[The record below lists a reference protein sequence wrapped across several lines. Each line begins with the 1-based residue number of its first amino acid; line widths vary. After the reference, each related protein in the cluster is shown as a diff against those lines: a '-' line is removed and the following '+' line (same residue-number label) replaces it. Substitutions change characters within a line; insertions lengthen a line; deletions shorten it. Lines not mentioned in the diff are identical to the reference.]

1 MGLIDR
7 IKRRLPILHTPM
19 SGAEGGRPTSATPPP
34 GRAGA
39 SAARPAAPV
48 SDEPESPRGDA
59 PVQAWIEAQVKGH
72 PVVLFMKGEPS
83 APLCGFSANAAGILS
98 SYGSFHHVD
107 VIADPDVREGVK
119 EYTNWPTLPQVF
131 VGGEFVGGS
140 DILRE
145 LHDNGELRSAIEK
158 ARAG

>member
-7 IKRRLPILHTPM
+7 IKRRLPILHTAIH
-19 SGAEGGRPTSATPPP
+19 GAEGGRPPSATPPP
-34 GRAGA
+34 ARAVA
-39 SAARPAAPV
+39 PAHEESAP
-48 SDEPESPRGDA
+48 PRGDA
-59 PVQAWIEAQVKGH
+59 PVQAWIEAQVKAH

-83 APLCGFSANAAGILS
+83 APLCGFSANAAGILG
-98 SYGSFHHVD
+98 SYGAFHHVD

-119 EYTNWPTLPQVF
+119 EYTHWPTLPQVF

-145 LHDNGELRSAIEK
+145 MHDNGELRAAIEK